1 MKRFLFP
8 FYTEKLMWGLSSDPG
23 DVTASLTTSYGVIQA
38 LKESRNVCT
47 DIQGHEAHSEL
58 FVL

>member
-1 MKRFLFP
+1 
-8 FYTEKLMWGLSSDPG
+8 MWGLSSDPG